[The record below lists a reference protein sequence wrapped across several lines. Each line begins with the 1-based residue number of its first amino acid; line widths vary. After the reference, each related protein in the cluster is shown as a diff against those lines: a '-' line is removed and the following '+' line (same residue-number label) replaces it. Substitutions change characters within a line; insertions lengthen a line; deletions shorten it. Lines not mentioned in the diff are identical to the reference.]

1 MKIDNGIRTIKIRDL
16 FEGYKKLSE
25 IKEEEEV
32 LAWNGNLIVRPAYQR
47 EFIYNPE
54 KQQKVIESVIQ
65 EFPLNT
71 IFLVNVESNNGKY
84 EVLDGQQRILSIC
97 QFLADVNS
105 FNLEGIFNGTKMNAT
120 NLKQSLPATYNK
132 IMDYELDVRICIGDN
147 EEKLK
152 WFKVINTAG
161 EKLNEQELR
170 NAAYTGTWLTEAKKY
185 FGLSKNGCRAL
196 IEPMRNGC
204 KIVELDDAKAGRQKV
219 LELALE
225 WKSSFDFMTN
235 KEICDIESYMNKYRN
250 ESNANDLIDHWNKV
264 VSWVLDIFGYKNS
277 SYLFAKELKS
287 VNKKWGNIYNISYNK
302 NFNFVDIQG
311 DVEKWMNDDEITKK
325 PGIFPY
331 VLTNDEKY
339 LSFRAFDKTMRKK
352 KFLEQK
358 GVCPG
363 VKERKCGKTFKFE
376 EMEGD
381 HIKPWSKGGK
391 TVYENLQML
400 CIDCNRV
407 KTNK

>member
-1 MKIDNGIRTIKIRDL
+1 MKIDDKIRTIKIKDL

-25 IKEEEEV
+25 IDEDEEV
-32 LAWNGNLIVRPAYQR
+32 LAWKGNLIVRPSYQR
-47 EFIYNPE
+47 EFIYDLE

-71 IFLVNVESNNGKY
+71 IFLVNVEYDNEKY

-105 FNLEGIFNGTKMNAT
+105 FNLEGIFNGAKMNAT
-120 NLKQSLPATYNK
+120 NLKQSLPTTYNK
-132 IMDYELDVRICIGDN
+132 IMDYELDVRICLGNN

-170 NAAYTGTWLTEAKKY
+170 NAAYTGEWLTEAKKY
-185 FGLSKNGCRAL
+185 FGLSKNGCLAL
-196 IEPMRNGC
+196 IEPMRNDC

-225 WKSSFDFMTN
+225 WKSSFDYMIN

-287 VNKKWGNIYNISYNK
+287 VNKKWGDIYNISYNK
-302 NFNFVDIQG
+302 KNNFIDIQRK
-311 DVEKWMNDDEITKK
+311 VEELMDDDEIIKK

-339 LSFRAFDKTMRKK
+339 LSFRAFDKTMRRK

-358 GVCPG
+358 GICPG
-363 VKERKCGKTFKFE
+363 VKDRKCEKVFQFE
-376 EMEGD
+376 KMEGD
-381 HIKPWSKGGK
+381 HIIPWSRGGE
-391 TVYENLQML
+391 TVYKNLQML
-400 CIDCNRV
+400 CVDCNRF

>member
-1 MKIDNGIRTIKIRDL
+1 
-16 FEGYKKLSE
+16 
-25 IKEEEEV
+25 
-32 LAWNGNLIVRPAYQR
+32 
-47 EFIYNPE
+47 
-54 KQQKVIESVIQ
+54 
-65 EFPLNT
+65 
-71 IFLVNVESNNGKY
+71 
-84 EVLDGQQRILSIC
+84 
-97 QFLADVNS
+97 
-105 FNLEGIFNGTKMNAT
+105 LEGIFNGTKMNAT